1 MENTEIIE
9 SLDELILALDKAETQ
24 TAISDDAFREAV
36 AKITYRPSIDQFP
49 KDPFS
54 PEYREKQLELYNNLT
69 SNNYSTDKEHTPF
82 NFGHEIGQPFPYGT
96 RSANTVGE
104 TLIGHGHIIK
114 DLPISPNS
122 KILEVGS
129 GYGTLAVHLAPMH
142 VDLTCIDIDIR
153 LLDFISHRISNYNHQ
168 TKFVH
173 TDIPNYEPKGKFD
186 VIIFHE
192 SFHHFHNHLS
202 VINKL
207 PSILS
212 ATGVIIFASE
222 PIVPDICPTVP
233 YPWGLRMDGL
243 SLRCIRNFGWFELGF
258 TRSYF
263 LEMLASKN
271 LVAHEKNIPGYHYT
285 HIIEARPKT
294 E

>member
-1 MENTEIIE
+1 MN
-9 SLDELILALDKAETQ
+9 
-24 TAISDDAFREAV
+24 
-36 AKITYRPSIDQFP
+36 
-49 KDPFS
+49 
-54 PEYREKQLELYNNLT
+54 
-69 SNNYSTDKEHTPF
+69 
-82 NFGHEIGQPFPYGT
+82 
-96 RSANTVGE
+96 
-104 TLIGHGHIIK
+104 
-114 DLPISPNS
+114 
-122 KILEVGS
+122 
-129 GYGTLAVHLAPMH
+129 

-173 TDIPNYEPKGKFD
+173 TDIHNYEPKGKFD

-192 SFHHFHNHLS
+192 SFHHFHDHLS

-212 ATGVIIFASE
+212 PTGVIVFASE
-222 PIVPDICPTVP
+222 PIVPDICSTVP

-263 LEMLASKN
+263 LEMLASKD
-271 LVAHEKNIPGYHYT
+271 LIAHEKSIPGYHYT